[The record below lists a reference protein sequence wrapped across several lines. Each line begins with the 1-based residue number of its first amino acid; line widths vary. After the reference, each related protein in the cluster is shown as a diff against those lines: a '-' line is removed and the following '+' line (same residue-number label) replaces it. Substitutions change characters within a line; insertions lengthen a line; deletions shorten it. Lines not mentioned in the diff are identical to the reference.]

1 MDPFLLTTIGAI
13 FVMLLLSA
21 FFSGSETALTAASRP
36 RLHHLE
42 RSGNQRAVMVNRL
55 RRNRERLLGS
65 ILIGNNLVN
74 ILASVLATRV
84 LIELSGEAG
93 VVYATIIMTVLVV
106 LFSEVMPK
114 TYAIAHADR
123 MALAVA
129 PAVRM
134 TVILFSPFSRAVVFI
149 VSRIFR
155 LLHIRMTSGHLA
167 PGIVEQEL
175 RGAIELHRV
184 TDKEARHEGVMLHSI
199 LDLDE
204 VDVGEVMVHRS
215 DVISVNADLPT
226 EEIIDAVVSSPFT
239 RIPLWRE
246 KPENIIGVLHAKV
259 LLKAFQEH
267 AADANRDAALD
278 IAALDIAALATP
290 PWFVPESTNL
300 LNQLQAFRQRGEHFA
315 IVVDEYGDLLGIV
328 TLEDILEEIVGDIS
342 DEHDIPRRGIRPQT
356 GGTVIVDGDITIRDL
371 NRRFDWQL
379 PDDGAATAAG
389 LVLHES
395 RSIPDTGQVFT
406 FYGFRFEVLGRSGN
420 RLTTLKITPPVD
432 P

>member
-1 MDPFLLTTIGAI
+1 MDPFLAATLGVI
-13 FVMLLLSA
+13 VLMLVLSA

-42 RSGNQRAVMVNRL
+42 RSGNVRARMVNRL

-84 LIELSGEAG
+84 LIELTGEAG

-129 PAVRM
+129 PTVRLM
-134 TVILFSPFSRAVVFI
+134 VTLFSPFSRAVVFI
-149 VSRIFR
+149 VRQLFQLFR
-155 LLHIRMTSGHLA
+155 VRMAAGHLA
-167 PGIVEQEL
+167 PGASEQEL
-175 RGAIELHRV
+175 RGAIELHRG
-184 TDKEARHEGVMLHSI
+184 TDQEARHEGVMLHSI

-204 VDVGEVMVHRS
+204 VEIGEVMVHRS
-215 DVISVNADLPT
+215 DVVSIDADLPAQ
-226 EEIIDAVVSSPFT
+226 EIVNAVVNLPFT

-246 KPENIIGVLHAKV
+246 KPENIIGVIHAKA
-259 LLKAFQEH
+259 LLRAFEEKSGKVDG
-267 AADANRDAALD
+267 AEAM
-278 IAALDIAALATP
+278 DIAALASS
-290 PWFVPESTNL
+290 PWFVPESTSL
-300 LNQLQAFRQRGEHFA
+300 LAQLQAFRLRGEHFA
-315 IVVDEYGDLLGIV
+315 IVVDEYGDLMGIV

-356 GGTVIVDGDITIRDL
+356 SGTVIVDGDVTIRDL
-371 NRRFDWQL
+371 NRRFDWRL
-379 PDDGAATAAG
+379 PDEAAATAAG

-395 RSIPDTGQVFT
+395 RIIPEPGQVFT
-406 FYGFRFEVLGRSGN
+406 FFGFRFEILGRNGN
-420 RLTTLKITPPVD
+420 RLTALKITPPTRE
-432 P
+432 